1 MISGAESEDLS
12 RFATIDTA
20 ASRTGGGSVAEMTH
34 AALGSE
40 SCVLCGRHA
49 AVILS
54 PAGTQ
59 VTPAEEAPESK
70 AGFALCAADERIVKA
85 TGLLPRYC
93 PTCRAWRRPG
103 LTCPACGG
111 PLGGVD

>member
-1 MISGAESEDLS
+1 
-12 RFATIDTA
+12 
-20 ASRTGGGSVAEMTH
+20 MTH

-40 SCVLCGRHA
+40 ACVLCGRHA

-59 VTPAEEAPESK
+59 ATLPKGAAEIK
-70 AGFALCAADERIVKA
+70 AGFALCAADDLIVKA
-85 TGLLPRYC
+85 TGLMPRFC
-93 PTCRAWRRPG
+93 PACGAWRRPG
-103 LTCPACGG
+103 LTCPVCGG